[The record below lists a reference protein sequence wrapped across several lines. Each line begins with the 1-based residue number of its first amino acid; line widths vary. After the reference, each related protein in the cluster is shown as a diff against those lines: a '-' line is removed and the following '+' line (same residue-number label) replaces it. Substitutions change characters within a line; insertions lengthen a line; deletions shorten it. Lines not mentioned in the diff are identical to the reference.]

1 MKTWYTQPP
10 TNKADN
16 KFASFYLY
24 DEKQGKL
31 VRIRLELGRT
41 SGSGDTKAMYMENR
55 SVRFSLKENISDPN
69 GFNNSDPFEPTEGY
83 WDYDWNTI
91 NFKGHFHNGNV
102 VTNNP
107 YLPKTITNDILLEIA
122 SWLMSDPSRESKC
135 WLTGSEATEKELI
148 EALNTVYKQTL

>member
-55 SVRFSLKENISDPN
+55 SVRFSLKGNISDPN
-69 GFNNSDPFEPTEGY
+69 GFNNSDPFKPIEGY
-83 WDYDWNTI
+83 WDYDWDN
-91 NFKGHFHNGNV
+91 NDFHSGNV

-107 YLPKTITNDILLEIA
+107 YLPKTITNDILIKIA

-135 WLTGSEATEKELI
+135 WFTDSNATEEELTK
-148 EALNTVYKQTL
+148 ALNTVYKKTL